1 MSEYTI
7 FGYGNQLNRND
18 TDPFT
23 GEKMKIVLQ
32 CHNLLRKSSTTV
44 MELSRLI
51 AHQVLTAIAVL
62 PAPLQY
68 QANQQQEILEFQE
81 AGDYN
86 SVCES
91 VEAKSALD

>member
-1 MSEYTI
+1 
-7 FGYGNQLNRND
+7 
-18 TDPFT
+18 
-23 GEKMKIVLQ
+23 
-32 CHNLLRKSSTTV
+32 

-68 QANQQQEILEFQE
+68 QVNQQQKILEFQE

-91 VEAKSALD
+91 VEAKSALDWWTQNLTK